1 MKQFLVWN
9 YNLNKSLAK
18 INLFHSTGPFLMFS
32 RGIKRVMGY
41 VIDFFQ
47 LTGALSEKQGF
58 FEKI

>member
-1 MKQFLVWN
+1 MKQFFVWN

-47 LTGALSEKQGF
+47 LTGALSEK
-58 FEKI
+58 